1 MITKSDSLKY
11 PIIAKIVIYEVEKA
25 LKQHPVPMRSAH
37 EGYAIL
43 KEEVDEL
50 WDAIKLKEDD
60 PTRDEQI
67 REEAYHVAAMSLRFL
82 HNVVY
87 KDD

>member
-1 MITKSDSLKY
+1 MRINSSKIIKIYSLTYNELNCAIEKH
-11 PIIAKIVIYEVEKA
+11 PI
-25 LKQHPVPMRSAH
+25 PMRSAH

-50 WDAIKLKEDD
+50 WDAIKLNESS
-60 PTRDEQI
+60 PVRDKKI
-67 REEAYHVAAMSLRFL
+67 KEEAYHVAAMSLRFL
-82 HNVVY
+82 MDVIY